1 MFVKN
6 IIRVCALIVL
16 VCGGTV
22 YAQDEA
28 ISVRADLTIVS
39 LSVTDKDG
47 RYLAGLEKSDFK
59 IFENGIEQKIDFCER
74 IDSPF
79 TVLFLFETSRPMR
92 DYLPEV
98 VKAANTFA
106 SQLRPNDTIAAASFN
121 DDGKIHMLLEPTK
134 RKDFTKFVDVV
145 ESGKNGYLNTT
156 TFDAVEKS
164 LDYLKPIDGK
174 KALILFSDGEQFGR
188 HASAK
193 TNLRDA
199 EEQESVIYT
208 LQFGDYPLYDPTFSQ
223 VVVDPGQLGSRRE
236 YYPGIGKK
244 AIEKLKT
251 RVNLYMNGLAERT
264 GGRAFKIDTVSDLG
278 ATFHSIAE
286 ELGTTYRLGYSPLD
300 TPKDGE
306 KRTIRVK
313 VDVPNAAVRSR
324 KEVVY
329 RTQPH

>member
-6 IIRVCALIVL
+6 IIRVYALIVL
-16 VCGGTV
+16 VFGGTV

-59 IFENGIEQKIDFCER
+59 IFENGIEQKTDFCER

-98 VKAANTFA
+98 VKAANAFA

-121 DDGKIHMLLEPTK
+121 DDGKIHMLLAPTK

-164 LDYLKPIDGK
+164 LEFLKPIDGK

-193 TNLRDA
+193 SNLRDA

-208 LQFGDYPLYDPTFSQ
+208 LQFADYPLYDPTFSQ

-244 AIEKLKT
+244 AIEKLKK
-251 RVNLYMNGLAERT
+251 RVSVYMNGLAERT
-264 GGRAFKIDTVSDLG
+264 GGRAFKINTIDDLG

-306 KRTIRVK
+306 KRTISVK

-329 RTQPH
+329 GKQPH